1 MNTLGKIRKKPKP
14 KIKRR
19 KLPKK
24 LVSIRID
31 QTIHQ
36 QAEQL
41 AKADK
46 RSFSQYVEMVLE
58 QHLKEQQEL
67 ARYFLP
73 GATYPVFTPYDT
85 GNAAAQ
91 LQTFLEQHKT

>member
-1 MNTLGKIRKKPKP
+1 MNPIINTTKKTKPKV
-14 KIKRR
+14 KRR

-36 QAEQL
+36 QADQL

-58 QHLKEQQEL
+58 QHIKEQQEL
-67 ARYFLP
+67 ARYFQP
-73 GATYPVFTPYDT
+73 GQRIRVHTLRYS
-85 GNAAAQ
+85 NAAAQ
-91 LQTFLEQHKT
+91 LQTFLEQHRT

>member
-1 MNTLGKIRKKPKP
+1 MNPTINTTKKTKRKV
-14 KIKRR
+14 KRR

-36 QAEQL
+36 QADQL

-58 QHLKEQQEL
+58 QHIKEQQTL
-67 ARYFLP
+67 TKYFKP
-73 GATYPVFTPYDT
+73 GVVYPVFTPY
-85 GNAAAQ
+85 GEEAAAEK
-91 LQTFLEQHKT
+91 LTELLKRRSV

>member
-1 MNTLGKIRKKPKP
+1 MNPLINTTKKTNRKV
-14 KIKRR
+14 KRR

-67 ARYFLP
+67 ARYFQP
-73 GATYPVFTPYDT
+73 GATYPVFTPYDP